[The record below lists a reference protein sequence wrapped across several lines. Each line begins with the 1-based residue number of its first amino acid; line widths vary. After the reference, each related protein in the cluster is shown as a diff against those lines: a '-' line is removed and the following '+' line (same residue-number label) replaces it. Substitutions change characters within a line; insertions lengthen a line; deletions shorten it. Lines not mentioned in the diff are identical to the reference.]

1 MKPRKIR
8 SRSVPYASRPLL
20 PTVGPPGRDLRSG
33 LFEEYLAEVR
43 LGARARVIGVDADRD
58 CLDLLV
64 GILAV
69 DLLVVLADI
78 AGLGQPLAEVG
89 LAQAHDD
96 VGDEPGLLALEHAP
110 GRRRRVPD
118 VPDDAG
124 AHGRRKAGEGDVDL
138 RGLVVGRLLASVG
151 ALGKLDHLP
160 APLQDLVVL
169 AVDLDFLVDGGA
181 VAVALHVQP
190 AQGAFA
196 HDLEVVAR
204 TSPVLGLPARGYA
217 LLADGRLGPVLD
229 DEGPLSPDYRGRGQ
243 QHGQDNSSSHGVSAS
258 SGKLI

>member
-1 MKPRKIR
+1 MEPRKMR
-8 SRSVPYASRPLL
+8 STSVPYASRPLL

-33 LFEEYLAEVR
+33 LFEEDLAEVR
-43 LGARARVIGVDADRD
+43 LGARARVIGIDADRD

-64 GILAV
+64 RLVTV

-78 AGLGQPLAEVG
+78 AGLGQPRPEISLTRAK
-89 LAQAHDD
+89 DD

-124 AHGRRKAGEGDVDL
+124 PHGRRKAREGDVDL
-138 RGLVVGRLLASVG
+138 RGLVVGGLLASVG
-151 ALGKLDHLP
+151 ALGKLDDLP
-160 APLQDLVVL
+160 TPLQDLVVL

-190 AQGAFA
+190 APRAFA

-204 TSPVLGLPARGYA
+204 TPPVLGLPARGYA
-217 LLADGRLGPVLD
+217 LVADWRLGPVLD
-229 DEGPLSPDYRGRGQ
+229 DEVPLSPDYR
-243 QHGQDNSSSHGVSAS
+243 
-258 SGKLI
+258 